1 MTFIQQPDAA
11 ASLLTLVS
19 RHPTVLLYVG
29 PDQIMPLTS
38 VLTAL
43 AGIALLFWNRLLGLF
58 QKFRALFM
66 RRVDE
71 PRKPSAQ

>member
-1 MTFIQQPDAA
+1 MILIHQPDAA
-11 ASLLTLVS
+11 VSLLTLVS
-19 RHPTVLLYVG
+19 RHPTVWLYIG

-43 AGIALLFWNRLLGLF
+43 AGVALLFWNRLLGLF
-58 QKFRALFM
+58 NKFRALFM

-71 PRKPSAQ
+71 PRKPSAN